1 MKLIDD
7 TGWAGQPDTAE
18 PALTEEITCDV
29 VVIGGGGGGM
39 SAALRLADK
48 GVDVVLLE
56 AKTLGWGATSRNAG
70 YITNSVAAD
79 PEMLGFLLKRERLR
93 ELYRYAEHA
102 VHFAEDAIKHHGID
116 CDYRQ
121 EGIVMGAISKGQL
134 RHARRNAKVL
144 AEAGSSGEFIEGP
157 EAGLPEGFLGGIREG
172 VGGTVNP
179 GKFALGLRAATI
191 AAGVRVYESTP
202 ALDVVDTGG
211 RVTVETPHGKVR
223 ARKALLTTNAA
234 GNSLS
239 IAPKH
244 LATPVWTSLVE
255 TEPIPPERL
264 DEIGWTSRAPLVT
277 LHMILESYRVT
288 PRGTIAFGT
297 RRIQAGRN
305 PLPERTPAT
314 NVVDDLIRGFH
325 DRFPGLRD
333 IKPMQ
338 AWGGWIGMSSTWLPV
353 AGEASANVLY
363 SAACNGHGFA
373 QAQYVG
379 HMLADHVTGA
389 PRHEDLEAIWH
400 GDKRFWPSFVS
411 NPALYLG
418 WLADRAADRWSSLR
432 K

>member
-1 MKLIDD
+1 MELITD
-7 TGWAGQPDTAE
+7 TGWADGPTAVE
-18 PALTEEITCDV
+18 PSLTGDIDCDV

-39 SAALRLADK
+39 SAALRLAEK

-56 AKTLGWGATSRNAG
+56 AKILGWGATSRNAG

-79 PEMLGFLLKRERLR
+79 PELLGFLLKRERLR
-93 ELYRYAEHA
+93 ELYRYAENA
-102 VHFAEDAIKHHGID
+102 VHFTEDAIEHHAID
-116 CDYRQ
+116 CDYKQ
-121 EGIVMGAISKGQL
+121 EGIVMAAVSKGQL

-144 AEAGSSGEFIEGP
+144 AAAGSSGEFVEGP

-179 GKFALGLRAATI
+179 GKFAFGLRAATI

-202 ALDVVDTGG
+202 AVDVVDTGD
-211 RVTVETPHGKVR
+211 RVTVETPHGQVR
-223 ARKALLTTNAA
+223 ARKALLITNAA
-234 GNSLS
+234 SNSLS

-244 LATPVWTSLVE
+244 LATPVWTSLIE

-288 PRGTIAFGT
+288 PGGTIAFGT
-297 RRIQAGRN
+297 RRLQTGRN
-305 PLPERTPAT
+305 PLPERTPAPH
-314 NVVDDLIRGFH
+314 VAEDLVRGFH

-333 IKPMQ
+333 IKAET

-353 AGEASANVLY
+353 AGTASENVLY

-400 GDKRFWPSFVS
+400 GGKRFWPSFVS
-411 NPALYLG
+411 NPALYMG
-418 WLADRAADRWSSLR
+418 WVADRTVDRWAALW